1 MASKKSST
9 VELKSWKEHTCA
21 GCGGTFRYRIERS
34 RFAQGDT
41 PWEAEAKA
49 RAEASAA
56 IQNEVDM
63 QPCPACGMYQPDM
76 LGDSQATLHG
86 CLLVLVVLVLG
97 VLAVVV
103 LAAFVPQYVAAWV
116 AFGICALIAFGHFRL
131 AVNNPNADLEAN
143 RKKAEEA
150 VGANTLT
157 LVEPG
162 RKGPPPVSYPQRLGF
177 WQWSAL
183 MLLGLGVI
191 ALASS
196 EALRLVA
203 GWPLNRGCV
212 PMVAGPGDDV
222 DIYFPDQISSI
233 KGYWRGQPS
242 VSVTNA
248 QELGLAD
255 ANLPATS
262 EDDHWGSVMMGKHV
276 SPKNAQLWA
285 RLSLPESE
293 NLAGET
299 LQLKVALDVAYPAK
313 TGMFGFQDVR
323 QGFAHATELRL
334 ASALAGF
341 MYQVVWWGGLLI
353 GAGLIVLA
361 EIFLYRSAKGRKR
374 SALASRVVPI
384 TDDAPAP
391 SPAASVGA

>member
-1 MASKKSST
+1 
-9 VELKSWKEHTCA
+9 
-21 GCGGTFRYRIERS
+21 
-34 RFAQGDT
+34 
-41 PWEAEAKA
+41 
-49 RAEASAA
+49 
-56 IQNEVDM
+56 
-63 QPCPACGMYQPDM
+63 
-76 LGDSQATLHG
+76 
-86 CLLVLVVLVLG
+86 VLAVLVL
-97 VLAVVV
+97 
-103 LAAFVPQYVAAWV
+103 AAWAPQHVAAWV
-116 AFGICALIAFGHFRL
+116 AFGICALIALGHFRL

-150 VGANTLT
+150 VGANTLK
-157 LVEPG
+157 LVDPG
-162 RKGPPPVSYPQRLGF
+162 SKGPPPLSYPQRLGF
-177 WQWSAL
+177 LQWSAL
-183 MLLGLGVI
+183 VLLGLGLM

-196 EALRLVA
+196 EAVRLAA
-203 GWPLNRGCV
+203 GWPLNRDCV
-212 PMVAGPGDDV
+212 PMVAGPGDEV

-233 KGYWRGQPS
+233 KGYWKGQPT

-248 QELGLAD
+248 QELGLAE
-255 ANLPATS
+255 ATLPATS

-285 RLSLPESE
+285 RVSLPESE

-299 LQLKVALDVAYPAK
+299 LQMKIALDVAYPAK
-313 TGMFGFQDVR
+313 TGMFGFQEVR

-341 MYQVVWWGGLLI
+341 MYQVVWWGSLLI

-361 EIFLYRSAKGRKR
+361 ELFLYRSAKGRKR

-391 SPAASVGA
+391 ASPAARAGA